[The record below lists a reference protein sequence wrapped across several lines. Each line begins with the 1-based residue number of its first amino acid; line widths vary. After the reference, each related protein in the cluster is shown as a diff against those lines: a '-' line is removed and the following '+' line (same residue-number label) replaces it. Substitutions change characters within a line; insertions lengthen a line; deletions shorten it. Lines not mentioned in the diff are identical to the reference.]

1 MCVCVCMRACA
12 HVQVGKEVK
21 LGGGEENALLPL
33 SAQGKINQH
42 RRLKNVKG
50 FSHSPR
56 FPVGSLNVFDHAKP
70 PVQPARCSWCLQGS
84 LMNLPKQLSGKLDT
98 SFGMSSV
105 FFNLSRGVIIT
116 LMTVCCK
123 VSEDFIYPPNRKWVS
138 CCFVS
143 FRMPCPMVLESVSCT
158 VLGHQPHCA
167 GRKGLLGGCFMIGDP
182 WSRAASCSIFIT

>member
-1 MCVCVCMRACA
+1 MSFNFMYIHLKSVYWQVITEPGQVAWEHGFAFPKIESLKPEWRGTPMNYKFKLIVCVCVYACA
-12 HVQVGKEVK
+12 HVQVGKEEK

-56 FPVGSLNVFDHAKP
+56 FPVGSLNVFDHARP

-84 LMNLPKQLSGKLDT
+84 LTNLPKQLSGKLDT

-105 FFNLSRGVIIT
+105 LT
-116 LMTVCCK
+116 L
-123 VSEDFIYPPNRKWVS
+123 
-138 CCFVS
+138 
-143 FRMPCPMVLESVSCT
+143 LEE
-158 VLGHQPHCA
+158 
-167 GRKGLLGGCFMIGDP
+167 LL
-182 WSRAASCSIFIT
+182 